1 MVRVPRTKD
10 DEISLELIALL
21 VGLGTAIVGG
31 YVVHD
36 REITALQAQVD
47 SLQRNA
53 SGMEQYLMDL
63 YKETR

>member
-36 REITALQAQVD
+36 RAITTLQAQVE
-47 SLQRNA
+47 SLQRN
-53 SGMEQYLMDL
+53 SQGMEQYLMDL
-63 YKETR
+63 WKESR